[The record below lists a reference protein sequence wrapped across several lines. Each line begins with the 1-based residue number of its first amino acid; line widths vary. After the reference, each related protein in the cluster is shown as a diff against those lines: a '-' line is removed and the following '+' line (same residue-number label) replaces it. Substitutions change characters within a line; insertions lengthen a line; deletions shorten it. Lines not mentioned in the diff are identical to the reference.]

1 MKRRREFI
9 TLICGAALWPLTARA
24 QKPAMPFI
32 GLLAAGT
39 VPNWQFRSI
48 QKGLNEG
55 GYIESRNLAIMYRSA
70 GGE

>member
-48 QKGLNEG
+48 QKGLNED
-55 GYIESRNLAIMYRSA
+55 GYIEGRNLAIMYRSA

>member
-1 MKRRREFI
+1 MKRRREFG
-9 TLICGAALWPLTARA
+9 GAALWPLTARA

-48 QKGLNEG
+48 HKGLNEG
-55 GYIESRNLAIMYRSA
+55 GYIEGRNLAIMYRSA

>member
-32 GLLAAGT
+32 GLLALGLCRT
-39 VPNWQFRSI
+39 GNSDQFR
-48 QKGLNEG
+48 K
-55 GYIESRNLAIMYRSA
+55 A
-70 GGE
+70 